1 MTITIRRT
9 LAVALAAT
17 LGILVAA
24 YEPHR
29 HILAAVWPHFTNYIT
44 WLFS

>member
-1 MTITIRRT
+1 MTITARRI
-9 LAVALAAT
+9 LGVALAVT
-17 LGILVAA
+17 LGAVIAA

-29 HILAAVWPHFTNYIT
+29 HILAAVWPHVSSYIQ

>member
-1 MTITIRRT
+1 MTITARRI
-9 LAVALAAT
+9 LAVTLAAT
-17 LGILVAA
+17 LGIILAA

-29 HILAAVWPHFTNYIT
+29 HILAAVWPHFTDYMS

>member
-1 MTITIRRT
+1 MTITARRI